1 MKKTYSIILILSF
14 SSILTFGQQT
24 EHYTQYQFNQF
35 NFNPA
40 VAGTKSCIDIRTGYR
55 YQWLGIDGSPQTGFV
70 NAHGPLRFNKRKRS
84 YFGPKSGIG
93 FLVNR
98 DRFGPFSFLQ
108 AQLAYAL
115 HLPINKD
122 WTFSVGAALGIKQTG
137 FSAAD
142 ITTEFTDPAIT
153 SSSQSFLIFPDARIG
168 FWLADKKNYMGF
180 SVVNL
185 FANQLPEVGPDSRL
199 QRHYYLTAGK
209 QFKLENKWVFVP
221 SFFLLKTAKTP
232 VDFHLSAL
240 FNLDNKLS
248 LGVGIRRTDAITA
261 QIRVKLFNFISVGY
275 SFDFVI
281 SKLNK
286 NMWYSHELTGGF
298 NSCSNYGNSSTT
310 SCPTFE

>member
-1 MKKTYSIILILSF
+1 MTKIYTFIFLIAIFCHESYS
-14 SSILTFGQQT
+14 QQT

-70 NAHGPLRFNKRKRS
+70 NAHGPLRFRKRSS

-93 FLVNR
+93 FLINR

-115 HLPINKD
+115 HMPINKD
-122 WTFSVGAALGIKQTG
+122 WTFSIGAALGVKQTA
-137 FSAAD
+137 FSAANL
-142 ITTEFTDPAIT
+142 TTEFTDPSIT
-153 SSSQSFLIFPDARIG
+153 SSSQSFLIFPDMRVG
-168 FWLADKKNYMGF
+168 FWLADKRNYIGF
-180 SVVNL
+180 SIVNL
-185 FANQLPEVGPDSRL
+185 IANKMPEIGPDSRL

-209 QFKLENKWVFVP
+209 QFKLENKWFFVP
-221 SFFLLKTAKTP
+221 SFFLLKTANTP
-232 VDFHLSAL
+232 IDFHLSAL

-248 LGVGIRRTDAITA
+248 VGFGIRRTDAITA

-275 SFDFVI
+275 SFDFII

>member
-1 MKKTYSIILILSF
+1 MTKIYPFIFLIVIFCHKGYS
-14 SSILTFGQQT
+14 QQT

-70 NAHGPLRFNKRKRS
+70 NAHGPLRFRKRSS

-93 FLVNR
+93 FLINR

-115 HLPINKD
+115 HMPINKD
-122 WTFSVGAALGIKQTG
+122 WTFSIGAALGVKQTA
-137 FSAAD
+137 FSAANL
-142 ITTEFTDPAIT
+142 TTEFTDPSIT
-153 SSSQSFLIFPDARIG
+153 SSSQSFLIFPDMRVG
-168 FWLADKKNYMGF
+168 FWLADKRNYIGF
-180 SVVNL
+180 SIVNL
-185 FANQLPEVGPDSRL
+185 IANKMPEIGPDSRL

-209 QFKLENKWVFVP
+209 QFKLENKWFFVP
-221 SFFLLKTAKTP
+221 SFFLLKTANTP
-232 VDFHLSAL
+232 MDFHLSAL

-248 LGVGIRRTDAITA
+248 LGFGIRRTDAITA

-275 SFDFVI
+275 SFDFII

>member
-1 MKKTYSIILILSF
+1 MTKIYTLILLISVF
-14 SSILTFGQQT
+14 CNESYSQQT

-55 YQWLGIDGSPQTGFV
+55 YQWLGVDGSPQTGFV
-70 NAHGPLRFNKRKRS
+70 NAHGPLRFSKRKRS
-84 YFGPKSGIG
+84 YFGPKNGIG
-93 FLVNR
+93 FLINR

-115 HLPINKD
+115 HIPINKD
-122 WTFSVGAALGIKQTG
+122 WTFSVGSALGVKQTA
-137 FSAAD
+137 FSTANL
-142 ITTEFTDPAIT
+142 TTEFTDPSIT
-153 SSSQSFLIFPDARIG
+153 SSSQSFVIFPDMRIG
-168 FWLADKKNYMGF
+168 FWLADKRNYIGF
-180 SVVNL
+180 SIVNL
-185 FANQLPEVGPDSRL
+185 IANKMPEIGPDSRL

-221 SFFLLKTAKTP
+221 SFFLLKTANTP
-232 VDFHLSAL
+232 IDFHLSAL

-248 LGVGIRRTDAITA
+248 LGFGIRRTDAITT

-275 SFDFVI
+275 SFDFII

-286 NMWYSHELTGGF
+286 NMSYSHELTCGF